1 MYNNLHW
8 SKVTGELKGDPNDD
22 YIKQGKDV
30 PLDYFTKVDNQKV
43 NIPSVFLR
51 VFVLNWA
58 LNSWRMRQ
66 GLSIPSSKYREAVK
80 AEKFYSYMRGLIPL
94 FVGSSVQAVVH
105 ATTQDYC

>member
-1 MYNNLHW
+1 MFNNLHW
-8 SKVTGELKGDPNDD
+8 SKVTGELIGDPNDD

-30 PLDYFTKVDNQKV
+30 PLDYFTTVDNQKV

-66 GLSIPSSKYREAVK
+66 GLSISPSKYREAVK
-80 AEKFYSYMRGLIPL
+80 AEKFYSYMRGLVPL
-94 FVGSSVQAVVH
+94 FLGSSVQAVVL
-105 ATTQDYC
+105 ATTQDYS